1 MTSSWDDFLEGAEGI
16 DSEMPLPTCTYVG
29 ASELN
34 NRKGDKI
41 MGLNIRGL
49 RANNASLSE
58 FFDGLNKP
66 QELKVLALTEIFN
79 ADSTEKDNYI
89 PSHNFISTIRKE
101 RSPNHGGIG
110 FMIEKSLNYRSV
122 EIENSFIEGLIESMV
137 IIIPDLKALILGV
150 YRPNSCPNSNTALF
164 TQKLKEIMNSIS
176 KIPEYKKFT
185 SYIIGDMNIDLK
197 HPDDSTTATFIDN
210 MIENMFLPANTQCGT
225 RITQHSNTIIDHI
238 WSNNIS
244 KID

>member
-1 MTSSWDDFLEGAEGI
+1 MTSSWDDFLEGAEGF

-58 FFDGLNKP
+58 FLEGLNKP

-89 PSHNFISTIRKE
+89 STHNFISTSQHITC
-101 RSPNHGGIG
+101 
-110 FMIEKSLNYRSV
+110 
-122 EIENSFIEGLIESMV
+122 GL
-137 IIIPDLKALILGV
+137 
-150 YRPNSCPNSNTALF
+150 
-164 TQKLKEIMNSIS
+164 
-176 KIPEYKKFT
+176 
-185 SYIIGDMNIDLK
+185 
-197 HPDDSTTATFIDN
+197 
-210 MIENMFLPANTQCGT
+210 
-225 RITQHSNTIIDHI
+225 
-238 WSNNIS
+238 
-244 KID
+244 